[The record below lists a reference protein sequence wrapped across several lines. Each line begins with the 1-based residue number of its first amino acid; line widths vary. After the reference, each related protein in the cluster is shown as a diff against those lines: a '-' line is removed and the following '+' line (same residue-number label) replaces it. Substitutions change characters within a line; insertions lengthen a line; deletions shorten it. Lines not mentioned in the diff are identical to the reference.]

1 MKNYYEI
8 LGVSPNAT
16 DKIIRVAYKAQCMEF
31 HPDRYH
37 ENDATE
43 RMQEINEAYEI
54 LSDKEKRKSYDE
66 DLSGNFDS
74 SQKSSIVSQETRDS
88 ETQNN
93 KSPVE
98 GMVLETPG
106 SDDGAGNFGIIA
118 ILACYTVL
126 TLFFIFSGGNDSN
139 ETQQKGANPAVTQ
152 TLEEASTLDKQVN
165 SQTVQAEKK
174 KQANLS
180 EQAHQKENLRKKMIR
195 DQIF

>member
-74 SQKSSIVSQETRDS
+74 SQQSSVVSREGSGS

-106 SDDGAGNFGIIA
+106 SEDGAGNFGIIA
-118 ILACYTVL
+118 ILVCYTVL
-126 TLFFIFSGGNDSN
+126 TLFFIFSGGDDSKKRP
-139 ETQQKGANPAVTQ
+139 QKRAIPAVTQ
-152 TLEEASTLDKQVN
+152 TLEEASTLEKQVDP
-165 SQTVQAEKK
+165 QAVQPEKK
-174 KQANLS
+174 TEAKLI
-180 EQAHQKENLRKKMIR
+180 EKAHQKENQRKKIIR